1 MEDDTM
7 KPISGTR
14 RDLLLGATAAMA
26 TCVIPKFIAGSAI
39 AQGTIRKRRNIESLS
54 ATELQAYEHAIKIV
68 KDRSTANPDDPDGYQ
83 FWASYHDNFDESI
96 HSGCA
101 HFSEKFFPWHRRYL
115 ADFEALLQKT
125 DPPVTSNVMV
135 PYWDWTRKPTVGK
148 HFPQAFE
155 RTASPLFDIRL
166 GITPPPWDP
175 ADILNLIQE
184 PDWGIF
190 AGKPDASNGFG
201 TNPGSVESG
210 PHNTLHT
217 DISRHMRNP
226 DTAVQDPI
234 FWSFHAGIDLVWA
247 RWQRLHVPSGTA
259 QSFGDPAALILF
271 RDRSFTVASTARTTD
286 FNYEYDYDFSPDGP
300 PPPVAL
306 APVAGMASER
316 MITAPA
322 KRSMKLALAPGKAN
336 EITVQLPAGGNPP
349 NSVVLRLGDV
359 RVFHDKSY
367 RLNLYLHPKDAKLA
381 SLDPKGRGNLLLR
394 TITLW
399 RAHHDGKVEIFV
411 RPTAAQLANLTNGW
425 IITVQSEAVE
435 SDTQAPP
442 GATNMPMASTATI
455 PLPATSHLLQ
465 TLELQER

>member
-135 PYWDWTRKPTVGK
+135 PYWDWTRRPTVGK

-259 QSFGDPAALILF
+259 QSFSDPAALILF

-322 KRSMKLALAPGKAN
+322 KRSMKLDLAPGKAN
-336 EITVQLPAGGNPP
+336 EITAQLPAGNPP

-411 RPTAAQLANLTNGW
+411 RPTAAQFANLTNGW

>member
-1 MEDDTM
+1 
-7 KPISGTR
+7 
-14 RDLLLGATAAMA
+14 
-26 TCVIPKFIAGSAI
+26 
-39 AQGTIRKRRNIESLS
+39 
-54 ATELQAYEHAIKIV
+54 LQAYEHAIKIV

-135 PYWDWTRKPTVGK
+135 PYWDWTRKPTAGK

-155 RTASPLFDIRL
+155 RTASPLFDVRL

-184 PDWGIF
+184 QDWSIF

-210 PHNTLHT
+210 PHTTLHT

-247 RWQRLHVPSGTA
+247 RWQRLHVPAGQA
-259 QSFGDPAALILF
+259 QSFADPEAIIFF
-271 RDRSFTVASTARTTD
+271 RDRSLQSR
-286 FNYEYDYDFSPDGP
+286 P
-300 PPPVAL
+300 PPEPQT
-306 APVAGMASER
+306 S
-316 MITAPA
+316 T
-322 KRSMKLALAPGKAN
+322 
-336 EITVQLPAGGNPP
+336 
-349 NSVVLRLGDV
+349 
-359 RVFHDKSY
+359 
-367 RLNLYLHPKDAKLA
+367 
-381 SLDPKGRGNLLLR
+381 
-394 TITLW
+394 
-399 RAHHDGKVEIFV
+399 
-411 RPTAAQLANLTNGW
+411 
-425 IITVQSEAVE
+425 
-435 SDTQAPP
+435 
-442 GATNMPMASTATI
+442 TNMTTIFHQMALPRRW
-455 PLPATSHLLQ
+455 PLRRWQGWH
-465 TLELQER
+465 RRG